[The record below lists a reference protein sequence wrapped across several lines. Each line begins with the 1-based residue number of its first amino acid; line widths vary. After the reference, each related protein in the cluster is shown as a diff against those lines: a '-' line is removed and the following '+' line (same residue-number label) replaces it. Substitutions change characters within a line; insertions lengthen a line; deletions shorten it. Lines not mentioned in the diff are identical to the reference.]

1 MIPSNQNLRKKIGL
15 DVCYQI
21 LMHEK
26 NYFKLA
32 DEYVSL
38 QKIFSRDT
46 LIGKLELWFDMI
58 ISPLLMILKSIWDKQ
73 PPSMFSLLS
82 LQKCFQLW
90 KDWFRMRVIRSEIHM
105 WIKVVRSIGGP
116 FISSND
122 AEYHV
127 FVYADA
133 MQRLHDSLLLVSK
146 ESTKRL

>member
-1 MIPSNQNLRKKIGL
+1 MN
-15 DVCYQI
+15 
-21 LMHEK
+21 EK

-73 PPSMFSLLS
+73 YPSVFSMLS
-82 LQKCFQLW
+82 LQKCAQLW
-90 KDWFRMRVIRSEIHM
+90 KDWFRMREIRSEIHM
-105 WIKVVRSIGGP
+105 WIKLVRSIGGP

-133 MQRLHDSLLLVSK
+133 MQRLHDSLLLSK
-146 ESTKRL
+146 ESTKRI

>member
-1 MIPSNQNLRKKIGL
+1 MIPSNQNLRKKIDL
-15 DVCYQI
+15 NICYQI
-21 LMHEK
+21 LMNEK

-73 PPSMFSLLS
+73 YPSVFSMLS
-82 LQKCFQLW
+82 LQKCAQLW
-90 KDWFRMRVIRSEIHM
+90 KDWFRMREIRSEIHM
-105 WIKVVRSIGGP
+105 WIKLVRSIGGP

-133 MQRLHDSLLLVSK
+133 MQRLHDSLLLSK
-146 ESTKRL
+146 ESTKRV

>member
-1 MIPSNQNLRKKIGL
+1 MIPSNQSLRKKINL
-15 DVCYQI
+15 DISYQI

-46 LIGKLELWFDMI
+46 LLGKLELWFDMV
-58 ISPLLMILKSIWDKQ
+58 ISPLLMILKSIWDKRY
-73 PPSMFSLLS
+73 PSVFSMLS
-82 LQKCFQLW
+82 LQKCAQLW
-90 KDWFRMRVIRSEIHM
+90 KDWFRMREIRSEIHM
-105 WIKVVRSIGGP
+105 WIKLVRSIGGP

-133 MQRLHDSLLLVSK
+133 MQRLHDLLLLSK
-146 ESTKRL
+146 EGTKRL